1 MSMAAT
7 DSGPA
12 ARGSRSRRL
21 ERLAPGLAATL
32 GLALSLVGCAP
43 RAMDRTELALGTVC
57 SIRVLDG
64 ASEAALDAAFAR
76 LRDIEATMSANAP
89 GTVVDAVNRA
99 AGSGAVAAPSDLRA
113 LARRALELAEAS
125 GGAFDPTVGPL
136 VALWGIG
143 FDTERVPA
151 PGEIAAALPLVDR
164 RGLVVDESAG
174 TMALARA
181 GMRLDLGGIAKGYA
195 ADEVARILTEHGVK
209 AAVVDLGGN
218 VKVVGRKPDR
228 KPWRVG
234 IQNPF
239 SDRGER
245 LGLATLPGGY
255 TVVTSGVY
263 ERHFRGDDGAEY
275 HHLIDPATGYPA
287 DGGLVSVTVIAESS
301 MDADGLSTAL
311 FVMGP
316 ERGFALAEA
325 YGVGAVYVRDD
336 KGVLMNERARAVFEL
351 ESGAFRLEAPVP

>member
-1 MSMAAT
+1 MRTRAT
-7 DSGPA
+7 

-21 ERLAPGLAATL
+21 ARLALGLAATL
-32 GLALSLVGCAP
+32 VLAPLAGACAP

-64 ASEAALDAAFAR
+64 ASDAALDAAFAR
-76 LRDIEATMSANAP
+76 LREIEATMSANAA

-99 AGSGAVAAPSDLRA
+99 AGAGPVPAPSDLRA
-113 LARRALELAEAS
+113 LARRALELAAAS

-151 PGEIAAALPLVDR
+151 PEEIAAALPLVDR
-164 RGLVVDESAG
+164 RGLVVDEAAG
-174 TMALARA
+174 TLALARA

-195 ADEVARILTEHGVK
+195 ADEVARILTEGGVK
-209 AAVVDLGGN
+209 AAVIDLGGN

-263 ERHFRGDDGAEY
+263 ERHFSGADGVEY
-275 HHLIDPATGYPA
+275 HHLLDPATGYPA
-287 DGGLVSVTVIAESS
+287 GGGLVSVTVIAESS

-311 FVMGP
+311 FVLGP
-316 ERGFALAEA
+316 ERGFALAES
-325 YGVGAVYVRDD
+325 YGVGAVFVRAD

-351 ESGAFRLEAPVP
+351 ESGEFVPLP